1 MKRICAILVIA
12 AVLLVPGRAAGQ
24 ASPANGN
31 RPALTADAALLI
43 DLSTGK
49 VLYELNADE
58 LRYPASTTK
67 IITAMLLLEHAQLN
81 EVIVVGEEIK
91 RIGPDSSTAKL
102 RVGDRLT
109 VLDMLHALLLASGN
123 DAAYA
128 TAVYVARKASGFERM
143 DTDMALRVFCDLM
156 NEKAWQLGAKN
167 TRFTGPDGY
176 HDDGHYTTARDLA
189 LIARAALEYDVL
201 RQVAAT
207 TEYHWQ
213 GRRWRNTNR
222 LLHRDFPE
230 EYYPWATGFKTGYTP
245 EAGCCLVS
253 TARGGKR
260 ELLGIVLN
268 STRAEVWKDTRNLL
282 EYGFNSWKQYAMVVE
297 GRQLLTVPV
306 RGQGLG
312 QPSMVRIMA
321 GGTYS
326 DLLNVED
333 IARLKLDFV
342 WAEGVRK
349 EDEAGLVLQAPIREG
364 QVLGQALVTLE
375 GEVLAEIEMIA
386 AYGIKG
392 GGWLS
397 AGKLLLALALFAAV
411 LFAILLR
418 AFRTAGDSAAVRK

>member
-1 MKRICAILVIA
+1 
-12 AVLLVPGRAAGQ
+12 
-24 ASPANGN
+24 
-31 RPALTADAALLI
+31 
-43 DLSTGK
+43 
-49 VLYELNADE
+49 
-58 LRYPASTTK
+58 
-67 IITAMLLLEHAQLN
+67 
-81 EVIVVGEEIK
+81 
-91 RIGPDSSTAKL
+91 
-102 RVGDRLT
+102 
-109 VLDMLHALLLASGN
+109 
-123 DAAYA
+123 
-128 TAVYVARKASGFERM
+128 M

-167 TRFTGPDGY
+167 TRFTGPTA
-176 HDDGHYTTARDLA
+176 TTMTAITPPPGFV
-189 LIARAALEYDVL
+189 LIARAALGDVL

-207 TEYHWQ
+207 TMPLAGATLAEYQPPAAPGLRRNITRGPRDLRRNYPKPVAAWSPLP
-213 GRRWRNTNR
+213 GRQ
-222 LLHRDFPE
+222 
-230 EYYPWATGFKTGYTP
+230 
-245 EAGCCLVS
+245 AGM
-253 TARGGKR
+253 
-260 ELLGIVLN
+260 LGIVLN

-282 EYGFNSWKQYAMVVE
+282 EYGFNSWKQYH
-297 GRQLLTVPV
+297 GGG
-306 RGQGLG
+306 GQAIPSLSGGKGWASPAWSGLW
-312 QPSMVRIMA
+312 R
-321 GGTYS
+321 GTYS